1 MQPTLTATI
10 GRPLCLSISLILF
23 AACAREE
30 LSLGSGEPGL
40 QAPLSTGSTASSPP
54 GDAAGVT
61 QPPQVAPPSVP
72 PTPGPATTPAPP
84 AQPTVGGACGSMT
97 CGANSA
103 CCTFFCGVGLPG
115 GRFDRFERRAFC
127 AQGPSCNSFGPGLIA
142 TCDYCNTD
150 SDCRI
155 VDQTCTDPASDCACR
170 GYSKSSGEP
179 VSCRPCD
186 AQACANKGAF
196 CMITGTAPVPAP
208 PAGQP
213 PTPAKPEGI
222 CAVRDAP

>member
-1 MQPTLTATI
+1 MKPTLTATI
-10 GRPLCLSISLILF
+10 GRPLCLSISLLLF
-23 AACAREE
+23 MACAREE
-30 LSLGSGEPGL
+30 LTLGSGELGS
-40 QAPLSTGSTASSPP
+40 QAPIATGATASSPP
-54 GDAAGVT
+54 AA
-61 QPPQVAPPSVP
+61 P
-72 PTPGPATTPAPP
+72 
-84 AQPTVGGACGSMT
+84 PTVGGACGSMT

-127 AQGPSCNSFGPGLIA
+127 ARGSSCGGLGPGIIPP
-142 TCDYCNTD
+142 CDYCNTD

-155 VDQTCTDPASDCACR
+155 VDQTCTDPASDCGCR
-170 GYSKSSGEP
+170 AYSRSGGES

-186 AQACANKGAF
+186 AQACANKVAF

-213 PTPAKPEGI
+213 PAPPKPEGI